1 MRSLICEDWQI
12 GEDLKQ
18 KDPFSGDAEG
28 ERHDG
33 EFRLGSGRAGTK
45 ALGKEERVCDLLEV
59 KLWELEK
66 RLIFP
71 QMLPMAIFTE
81 ATSAEVD
88 GGAEGGRVL
97 GVVGTRGGEGKNR
110 LN

>member
-1 MRSLICEDWQI
+1 M
-12 GEDLKQ
+12 
-18 KDPFSGDAEG
+18 
-28 ERHDG
+28 
-33 EFRLGSGRAGTK
+33 
-45 ALGKEERVCDLLEV
+45 